1 MSCFY
6 LGETL
11 RNSAVSRAFGISRL
25 CGKPLSPRRRVKST
39 PETVPFVSHASP
51 ICTVRV
57 FAVSDEV
64 LSVFVISSPTPL
76 CGRDERSAEKSQIA
90 VAECAGR
97 AAELHFQAA
106 NGCRGSELKL
116 SFGERSLIV
125 LCLILALAVYDIQI
139 GCERSRDIRRLIFAV
154 FQRCVFASE
163 ERQNKQ
169 QA

>member
-51 ICTVRV
+51 ICTVCV

-76 CGRDERSAEKSQIA
+76 CGRDERSA
-90 VAECAGR
+90 AERAGR

-139 GCERSRDIRRLIFAV
+139 GCERSQDIRRLIFAV

-163 ERQNKQ
+163 KRQNKQ

>member
-1 MSCFY
+1 M
-6 LGETL
+6 

-76 CGRDERSAEKSQIA
+76 CGRKSQIA
-90 VAECAGR
+90 VAERADR
-97 AAELHFQAA
+97 AAELHFQSA
-106 NGCRGSELKL
+106 NGCRGCELKL

-163 ERQNKQ
+163 KRQNKQ

>member
-51 ICTVRV
+51 ICTVCV

-76 CGRDERSAEKSQIA
+76 CGRGEKEIYLRLCDKYGLKPSECLFTDDRMVNVLGAKATGMEAVLFTTTKKYIFEIERI
-90 VAECAGR
+90 
-97 AAELHFQAA
+97 
-106 NGCRGSELKL
+106 
-116 SFGERSLIV
+116 FGIKIE
-125 LCLILALAVYDIQI
+125 Q
-139 GCERSRDIRRLIFAV
+139 
-154 FQRCVFASE
+154 
-163 ERQNKQ
+163 
-169 QA
+169 

>member
-51 ICTVRV
+51 ICTVCV

-64 LSVFVISSPTPL
+64 LSVFVISSPT
-76 CGRDERSAEKSQIA
+76 RSAAGMKIRRKSQIA

-106 NGCRGSELKL
+106 NGCRGCELKL